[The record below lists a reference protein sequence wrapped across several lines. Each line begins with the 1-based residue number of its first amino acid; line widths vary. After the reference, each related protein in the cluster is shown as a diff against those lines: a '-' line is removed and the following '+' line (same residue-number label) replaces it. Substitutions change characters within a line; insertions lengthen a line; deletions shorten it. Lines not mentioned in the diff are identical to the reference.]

1 MDWVVST
8 GARADAT
15 LSALFDA
22 EASSIFGFLLVRCG
36 SRSVAED
43 LTGDTFVAASSRF
56 AAGRGDEVTPA
67 WLQTVARRRLVDHWR
82 STAAHRRRVER
93 LAREPVGTPPP
104 PSDPDGPVHRALD
117 SLPDRQRAA
126 LVLRYLDEFSVS
138 EVSHA
143 LDVSYKAAESLLS
156 RARRSFADAMEA
168 DTDE

>member
-1 MDWVVST
+1 MR
-8 GARADAT
+8 ARAEPT

-36 SRSVAED
+36 SRAVAED
-43 LTGDTFVAASSRF
+43 ITGETFVAASGRF

-82 STAAHRRRVER
+82 AAAAHRRRVER
-93 LAREPVGTPPP
+93 LAREPIRPNPTA
-104 PSDPDGPVHRALD
+104 SDPDGPVHRALN

-138 EVSHA
+138 EVSHV

-156 RARRSFADAMEA
+156 RARRSFADALEA
-168 DTDE
+168 ETDE